1 MQLFKF
7 FKEIFLHFQLLA
19 SNTIKMKVFVYI
31 SGTIVIRNRT
41 MVWKHRWYLLIFSL
55 ELEIFGVAIHRIHQD
70 SEKL

>member
-41 MVWKHRWYLLIFSL
+41 MVWKNRWYLLIFSL